1 MDRQGGASAVVTIGM
16 WVLGVVVVGLLGAG
30 AAWLVLGAVGRT
42 ARRQGDALPPPSAG
56 WPPSE
61 ALVGPSRARYLGTTY
76 APSRVRRVA
85 AHGLLGR
92 GSVTLTV
99 EREGLRVHIDGRSGT
114 GGWCVPAAD
123 LRGARATDGH
133 CGKHAG
139 AGAVLVVDWVLGRTG
154 LTSGF
159 VLDPREVP
167 EWVAGVQAVVPV

>member
-1 MDRQGGASAVVTIGM
+1 MLTIGM
-16 WVLGVVVVGLLGAG
+16 WVLGVVVVALLGGA
-30 AAWLVLGAVGRT
+30 AAWLMLGAVGGT
-42 ARRQGDALPPPSAG
+42 ARRQAGALPPPSAG

-92 GSVTLTV
+92 GVVTLRV
-99 EREGLRVHIDGRSGT
+99 EREGLRVCTDDRSGT
-114 GGWCVPAAD
+114 GWSVPAAD
-123 LRGARATDGH
+123 LRGARATDSH
-133 CGKHAG
+133 CGKHVG
-139 AGAVLVVDWVLGRTG
+139 AGAVLAVDWVLGGTG

-159 VLDPREVP
+159 VLDPGEVP